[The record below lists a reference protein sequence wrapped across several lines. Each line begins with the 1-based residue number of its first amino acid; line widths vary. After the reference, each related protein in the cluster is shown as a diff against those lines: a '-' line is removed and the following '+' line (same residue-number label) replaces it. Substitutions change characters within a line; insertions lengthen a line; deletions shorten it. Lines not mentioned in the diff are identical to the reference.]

1 MGLLEHPRRE
11 ACSPSSVQGAL
22 IAMAHE
28 VLRAL
33 HLGSVQ
39 VILTLG
45 VVLAQIINI
54 ATGKYYPWG
63 WRVSLGLAGL
73 PAIVLTIGG
82 IVLPD
87 TPNSLVE
94 RGFEAEGRKVR
105 ASSAA
110 ALAQTGISSQLQSM
124 LNRLQTVGRKT
135 PAAADG
141 LHYCY
146 STACWQLLSRVS
158 ERATPFNTCWEA
170 AGPNNAPR

>member
-1 MGLLEHPRRE
+1 M
-11 ACSPSSVQGAL
+11 
-22 IAMAHE
+22 
-28 VLRAL
+28 LRAL
-33 HLGSVQ
+33 HLGCVQ

-105 ASSAA
+105 ASNPAV
-110 ALAQTGISSQLQSM
+110 LAQIGLSLQL
-124 LNRLQTVGRKT
+124 
-135 PAAADG
+135 
-141 LHYCY
+141 
-146 STACWQLLSRVS
+146 
-158 ERATPFNTCWEA
+158 
-170 AGPNNAPR
+170 

>member
-1 MGLLEHPRRE
+1 M
-11 ACSPSSVQGAL
+11 
-22 IAMAHE
+22 
-28 VLRAL
+28 
-33 HLGSVQ
+33 Q

-105 ASSAA
+105 TLLLLLFCRLANYYSSA
-110 ALAQTGISSQLQSM
+110 GCS
-124 LNRLQTVGRKT
+124 
-135 PAAADG
+135 
-141 LHYCY
+141 
-146 STACWQLLSRVS
+146 
-158 ERATPFNTCWEA
+158 
-170 AGPNNAPR
+170 

>member
-1 MGLLEHPRRE
+1 M
-11 ACSPSSVQGAL
+11 
-22 IAMAHE
+22 
-28 VLRAL
+28 
-33 HLGSVQ
+33 
-39 VILTLG
+39 
-45 VVLAQIINI
+45 LAQIINI

-105 ASSAA
+105 ASPAA
-110 ALAQTGISSQLQSM
+110 AAFIKIGTSWQLQRM
-124 LNRLQTVGRKT
+124 FIRHEAMGRKT

-141 LHYCY
+141 LHGW
-146 STACWQLLSRVS
+146 SLHSML
-158 ERATPFNTCWEA
+158 ATVAFREGYTLQYTLGSSWA
-170 AGPNNAPR
+170 H